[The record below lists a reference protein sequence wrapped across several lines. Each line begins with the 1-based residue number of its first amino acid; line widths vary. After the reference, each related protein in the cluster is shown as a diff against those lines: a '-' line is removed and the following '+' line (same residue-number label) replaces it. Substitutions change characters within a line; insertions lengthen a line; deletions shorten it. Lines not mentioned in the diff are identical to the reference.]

1 MTIQTRPPTP
11 LPTHNSLSEPADKK
25 RKRDKKGKVSEE
37 GEVVPIKELE
47 PQKGEKI
54 TKGAQRKT
62 SAEGMVAERVF
73 ERRPRVTIWNPP
85 LELDGAPLLPNSS
98 IRDFQ
103 KKKKL
108 ATWLMH
114 LNSPCSYL
122 KTWPT

>member
-1 MTIQTRPPTP
+1 MAIQTRPPTP
-11 LPTHNSLSEPADKK
+11 LPTHNSLSKPADKK
-25 RKRDKKGKVSEE
+25 RKRDKKGKEVSKE

-73 ERRPRVTIWNPP
+73 ERRPRVPIWNPP
-85 LELDGAPLLPNSS
+85 LELDGAPLLPDSF

-103 KKKKL
+103 KKKKS
-108 ATWLMH
+108 WL
-114 LNSPCSYL
+114 CG
-122 KTWPT
+122 